1 MTAAA
6 AAHCAKPVRSRPGAI
21 RRSGSG
27 SGARDRC
34 RRQTAW
40 HD

>member
-27 SGARDRC
+27 ARDRC